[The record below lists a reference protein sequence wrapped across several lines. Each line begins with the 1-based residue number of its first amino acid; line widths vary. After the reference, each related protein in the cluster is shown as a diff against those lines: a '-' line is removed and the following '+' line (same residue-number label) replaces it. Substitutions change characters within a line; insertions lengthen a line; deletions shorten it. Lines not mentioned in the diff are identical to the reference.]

1 MAKGANKKTAWK
13 GIQKKA
19 NDVDRPASIA
29 SQDSRKTAES
39 KDDSKKSKE
48 VVTRSRSS
56 SLTSDNFED
65 ALSEEED
72 EEEDEDDDYFQ
83 DEDPEEEKKKKEV
96 EKMKEMAI
104 AQDKKRSTS
113 AKKEEAAKEEPQVAV
128 AAEEEPVKKNPS
140 RMSFILPAL
149 QNHGFSDEDDD
160 DDDASL
166 KDPNEMAAQDDTKE
180 EEKKEKD
187 DQEKHAVGS
196 SSSSSDLIAEIE
208 ALEVASTPIAK
219 PVTAAESSVI
229 EKPAVSEKPAT
240 YEPIPVERPYVPPTP
255 VATVPELKE
264 QVPSEAAKQSIPD
277 EIHTAKEVSEHKEES
292 KATPAAS
299 VDEEP
304 AAIPTGAAADEAQPT
319 TEDTAKQEKEEL
331 TAAND
336 TESSDSTQQTT
347 TRSSHDAS
355 DEAPSSEAVAAPHQK
370 EEEAEPEKPAFN
382 HLAAILPAVEESV
395 KNVTTEKPK
404 VIVDSDAHIPPEDH
418 DRAKYSREF
427 EYPIEDPIDLD
438 MFKDNVISIQAIDPK
453 DIPVNNM
460 KPYEQEKA
468 DEPVREGMKYLFD
481 NKFMKAKSVFQT
493 KASIDPL
500 YALGLGAMA
509 FIKGRMSDRIVSIT
523 YHDSDIEIAMNA
535 LATAYTIAKTQIDNT
550 SFKKPFKDTVSQYF
564 TSLLSSNSTGL
575 PTNPPAMSMP
585 NSSGGI
591 SDPNAFIP
599 NGVLRAHV
607 VKAEC
612 CLLMGILQMTQ
623 ESVVGYLKCG
633 LNIRR
638 AYNSY
643 GVVWQEVH
651 KYMDRDTVSAIQFGI
666 GAVHLILSSMPP
678 KILKIFSALG
688 WKSDKQL
695 GFALL
700 KLCLEG
706 RGIRAPLASLT
717 LLAYYSVL
725 TSFAPQLY
733 SKDMMSPA
741 IECLLDAQS
750 NHPNSCF
757 FLFFAARIAR
767 VARNLPLST
776 QSFTF
781 AAESS
786 RGEWA
791 EVAMKQMSDY
801 EIGFNLALEL
811 DWAGAASYFEQL
823 SRENYW
829 SPAFSKY
836 FVGTCHEMMGQRT
849 EAILA
854 FAEVP
859 ALAEEP
865 INGKKTYIDTYVLK
879 KVAFF
884 QKSGYQDMDFSLP
897 ALEILLVMNA
907 FEHMEKE
914 SLEKCLDLV
923 QHTLELIYEREKMEY
938 NIRLRELVP
947 ITTPPDYY
955 DQRAVLL
962 LIKASVLNSLGRYD
976 ETIAHLNWILDH
988 KECVKEENWVIP
1000 FTYWESG
1007 VTSWGLGNYKKSR
1020 KLWQLAMACTKY
1032 DFEYRMAVRL
1042 SLSLSKCDEIGVPH
1056 IDSKEIKG
1064 SSTNGRKRMPILST
1078 Y

>member
-1 MAKGANKKTAWK
+1 MAKNANKKTAWR
-13 GIQKKA
+13 GIQKKT
-19 NDVDRPASIA
+19 NDGDRPASIA
-29 SQDSRKTAES
+29 SQES
-39 KDDSKKSKE
+39 GKITDTKKSKE
-48 VVTRSRSS
+48 VATRSRSS

-65 ALSEEED
+65 ALSEEADED

-83 DEDPEEEKKKKEV
+83 DEGPEKVKKKKEAERV
-96 EKMKEMAI
+96 KKMAI
-104 AQDKKRSTS
+104 AQDRKKS
-113 AKKEEAAKEEPQVAV
+113 AGNIDDSQEKEQAV
-128 AAEEEPVKKNPS
+128 EEEEGEKPLNKDKPT
-140 RMSFILPAL
+140 RMSVILPAL
-149 QNHGFSDEDDD
+149 QNHRLSDDD
-160 DDDASL
+160 DEGDNASILDAMETE
-166 KDPNEMAAQDDTKE
+166 KPEDAKAEREQNESPSPPSDLVAVVE
-180 EEKKEKD
+180 GLE
-187 DQEKHAVGS
+187 VGS
-196 SSSSSDLIAEIE
+196 A
-208 ALEVASTPIAK
+208 PIS
-219 PVTAAESSVI
+219 TAAKVESPAIEESVP
-229 EKPAVSEKPAT
+229 ERPAT
-240 YEPIPVERPYVPPTP
+240 YEPIPAERPYAPPQP
-255 VATVPELKE
+255 IAEHPE
-264 QVPSEAAKQSIPD
+264 PSEKEPNRQTHAV
-277 EIHTAKEVSEHKEES
+277 EILTIAEQPEHKEDNE
-292 KATPAAS
+292 ATPAIATALAM
-299 VDEEP
+299 EAP
-304 AAIPTGAAADEAQPT
+304 AAVIPITMIENGT
-319 TEDTAKQEKEEL
+319 TKDIDDKSAIDHIDKDTL
-331 TAAND
+331 D
-336 TESSDSTQQTT
+336 QQQSTT
-347 TRSSHDAS
+347 TRSSHDTLS
-355 DEAPSSEAVAAPHQK
+355 TMESSSTVSQQ
-370 EEEAEPEKPAFN
+370 EPQVEKPVFN
-382 HLAAILPAVEESV
+382 HLAAILPAVEESAKHV
-395 KNVTTEKPK
+395 ITEKPK
-404 VIVDSDAHIPPEDH
+404 IVEANDHISEEDY
-418 DRAKYSREF
+418 DRAKYSTEF
-427 EYPIEDPIDLD
+427 EYPIEEPIDLD

-453 DIPVNNM
+453 DIPVNNL

-468 DEPVREGMKYLFD
+468 G
-481 NKFMKAKSVFQT
+481 N
-493 KASIDPL
+493 DPL

-509 FIKGRMSDRIVSIT
+509 FIKAIMT
-523 YHDSDIEIAMNA
+523 YHDSDIGVAMNA

-575 PTNPPAMSMP
+575 PANPSAVSMP

-612 CLLMGILQMTQ
+612 CLLMGVLQMTQ

-643 GVVWQEVH
+643 GIVWQEYKRMGQEYT

-733 SKDMMSPA
+733 TKDMMSPA

-757 FLFFAARIAR
+757 FLYFAARIAR

-811 DWAGAASYFEQL
+811 NWEGATRYFEQL
-823 SRENYW
+823 SSENYW

-836 FVGTCHEMMGQRT
+836 FVGTCYEMMGQRM

-859 ALAEEP
+859 ALAQDP
-865 INGKKTYIDTYVLK
+865 NNDKKTYIDAYVLK
-879 KVAFF
+879 KVSFF

-897 ALEILLVMNA
+897 ALEVLLVMNA

-914 SLEKCLDLV
+914 SLEKCLELV
-923 QHTLELIYEREKMEY
+923 QHTLELVYEREKIEY
-938 NIRLRELVP
+938 NIRLKELVP
-947 ITTPPDYY
+947 NSTPPDYY

-962 LIKASVLNSLGRYD
+962 LIKASLLNSLGRYD

-988 KECVKEENWVIP
+988 KDCIKEENWVVP

-1007 VTSWGLGNYKKSR
+1007 VTSWGLENYKKSR
-1020 KLWQLAMACTKY
+1020 KLWQLAMTCTKY

-1042 SLSLSKCDEIGVPH
+1042 SLSLSKCDEIGVTH

>member
-1 MAKGANKKTAWK
+1 MAKGNSSNKKGIKTPWK
-13 GIQKKA
+13 NIQKKSDSTTDPTTPSQT
-19 NDVDRPASIA
+19 NDHV
-29 SQDSRKTAES
+29 KTPSSLKS
-39 KDDSKKSKE
+39 KD
-48 VVTRSRSS
+48 TRSRSS
-56 SLTSDNFED
+56 SLNSDNFED
-65 ALSEEED
+65 ALSEDEED
-72 EEEDEDDDYFQ
+72 EEDEDDDYFQ
-83 DEDPEEEKKKKEV
+83 DEDAEEEKRQKELA
-96 EKMKEMAI
+96 KMKERAI
-104 AQDKKRSTS
+104 AADKKKS
-113 AKKEEAAKEEPQVAV
+113 AAPPPAAVTVKEADSVTQIEEEVEEK
-128 AAEEEPVKKNPS
+128 EEEPVKKPS

-149 QNHGFSDEDDD
+149 QNHGFSDEDSDD
-160 DDDASL
+160 NESL
-166 KDPNEMAAQDDTKE
+166 KDPNEKRE
-180 EEKKEKD
+180 EEVENKIP
-187 DQEKHAVGS
+187 
-196 SSSSSDLIAEIE
+196 DLVAEIE
-208 ALEVASTPIAK
+208 ALEV
-219 PVTAAESSVI
+219 SSVPVSTAPKSP
-229 EKPAVSEKPAT
+229 ESPPTPAQQHPQQPPTLSRTPTGEKPAT
-240 YEPIPVERPYVPPTP
+240 YEPIPVERPYKPPTP
-255 VATVPELKE
+255 ATTTPAVIETHAETSEPTNKAPEEPKVVVAEEKKATMEDIQRE
-264 QVPSEAAKQSIPD
+264 IEMTAAAVAAATASV
-277 EIHTAKEVSEHKEES
+277 EILTKGEKEVTQEEHNGDDGPAEEEDF
-292 KATPAAS
+292 KTMVENATDLNSSTTDSGIS
-299 VDEEP
+299 VSQEE
-304 AAIPTGAAADEAQPT
+304 A
-319 TEDTAKQEKEEL
+319 
-331 TAAND
+331 
-336 TESSDSTQQTT
+336 
-347 TRSSHDAS
+347 TRSS
-355 DEAPSSEAVAAPHQK
+355 
-370 EEEAEPEKPAFN
+370 EEKVN

-395 KNVTTEKPK
+395 RGVTVNGRDVPQAASPTKMENQ
-404 VIVDSDAHIPPEDH
+404 ILPEDRE
-418 DRAKYSREF
+418 RAKHSREF
-427 EYPIEDPIDLD
+427 EYSIEDPIDLD
-438 MFKDNVISIQAIDPK
+438 MFRDNVIAIQAIDPK
-453 DIPVNNM
+453 DIPVNNL
-460 KPYEQEKA
+460 KPREQEAA

-509 FIKGRMSDRIVSIT
+509 FIKAIMT
-523 YHDSDIEIAMNA
+523 YHESDVEMAMSA
-535 LATAYTIAKTQIDNT
+535 LATAYTIAKTQLDNT
-550 SFKKPFKDTVSQYF
+550 SFKKPFKDTVSTYF
-564 TSLLSSNSTGL
+564 TTLLSSNSTGL
-575 PTNPPAMSMP
+575 PTNPPSSAMP

-599 NGVLRAHV
+599 NGDLRAHV

-633 LNIRR
+633 LNLRR
-638 AYNSY
+638 AYKSY
-643 GVVWQEVH
+643 SVVWQEYKRMGQEYT

-706 RGIRAPLASLT
+706 KGIRAPLASLT

-733 SKDMMSPA
+733 AKDMMSPA

-801 EIGFNLALEL
+801 EIGFNLALQLNWE
-811 DWAGAASYFEQL
+811 GAAGYFEQL
-823 SRENYW
+823 SQEKYW

-836 FVGTCHEMMGQRT
+836 FVGACNEMMGLRT
-849 EAILA
+849 EAILC

-859 ALAEEP
+859 NLAKQGER
-865 INGKKTYIDTYVLK
+865 KTYIDAYVQK
-879 KVAFF
+879 KVEFF

-897 ALEILLVMNA
+897 GLEILLVLNA
-907 FEHMEKE
+907 FEDMENDA
-914 SLEKCLDLV
+914 LEKCLELV
-923 QHTLELIYEREKMEY
+923 QHTLEMVYEREKIEY
-938 NIRLRELVP
+938 TIRLRELVP
-947 ITTPPDYY
+947 VTNPPDYY

-962 LIKASVLNSLGRYD
+962 LTKASILNSLERYD

-988 KECVKEENWVIP
+988 KEHIKEETWVLP

-1020 KLWQLAMACTKY
+1020 KLWELAMACTKY

-1042 SLSLSKCDEIGVPH
+1042 SLALSKCDDNGVTH
-1056 IDSKEIKG
+1056 VDENASKG
-1064 SSTNGRKRMPILST
+1064 ATTNGRKRMPILNT
-1078 Y
+1078 TTVTPY